1 MPVYKYKAKEGP
13 HNIIENKI
21 EAVSQ
26 EVALKQIEDMG
37 YVPLGIE
44 EVASSTALSK
54 KRVAKKISTHDLI
67 IFTRQLAT
75 LLKSG
80 IPILRALGVLSEQ
93 THNCGFSAVIGDIH
107 ADLKEGAKFSQ
118 ALSKYPR
125 IFSSFYIA
133 MVSAGEDSAKLEEIL
148 FRLSDY
154 SKKRQELI
162 SKVRLAMV
170 YPVIMGLVGVGT
182 VIFMFTFVMPRLM
195 RIFDNLGDSL
205 PLPTKILI
213 NFSSHF
219 SGAWWAYAIGVFV
232 LFLIV
237 QYESKKKGGKKF
249 FSAVSLKLPIVGEL
263 MLKKELALLSRTL
276 ELLIKSGIPI
286 LRALEL
292 TAPVIGNVIIRENLL
307 EGYNELKQG
316 ESLGKTLKRFKVF
329 PAFMTNLL
337 IIGEESGKLDLP
349 LTELADSYEK
359 DTEDSIKV
367 FTTILEPV
375 MILGLGLIIGFIVI
389 AMLLP
394 IFEVNMMFG

>member
-1 MPVYKYKAKEGP
+1 MPVYKYRAKEGP
-13 HNIIENKI
+13 HKIIENKI
-21 EAVSQ
+21 DAISQ
-26 EVALKQIEDMG
+26 EAAIKQIEEMG
-37 YVPLGIE
+37 YVTLGIE
-44 EVASSTALSK
+44 EIADSASGSR
-54 KRVAKKISTHDLI
+54 KRVTKKISTHDLI

-93 THNCGFSAVIGDIH
+93 THNSGFSVVIKDIYNE
-107 ADLKEGAKFSQ
+107 LKEGANFSQ
-118 ALSKYPR
+118 ALSKYPG
-125 IFSSFYIA
+125 IFSPFYIA
-133 MVSAGEDSAKLEEIL
+133 MISAGEDSGRLEEIL
-148 FRLSDY
+148 FRLSEY
-154 SKKRQELI
+154 SKKRQELV

-170 YPVIMGLVGVGT
+170 YPIIMGLVGAGT
-182 VIFMFTFVMPRLM
+182 VIFMFSFVMPRLM
-195 RIFDNLGDSL
+195 SIFDTLGDN
-205 PLPTKILI
+205 LPTPTKMLI
-213 NFSSHF
+213 GLSAHLSQH
-219 SGAWWAYAIGVFV
+219 WWIYVIAVFG
-232 LFLIV
+232 LFLIIR
-237 QYESKKKGGKKF
+237 YEARKKGGKRL
-249 FSAVSLKLPIVGEL
+249 FSAVSLKIPIAGEL

-286 LRALEL
+286 LRAIEL
-292 TAPVIGNVIIRENLL
+292 TAPVISNVIIRDNFL

-329 PAFMTNLL
+329 PSFMTNLL
-337 IIGEESGKLDLP
+337 SIGEESGKLDLP

-394 IFEVNMMFG
+394 IFEMNMMVG